1 MKDNRCFVCKYHQE
15 QTESSTHDQIFDGK
29 GNTKTLPL
37 CYNHSVELY
46 KTGQK
51 NFLQKHRTIFLGNF
65 GFEGDLDLM
74 NYFQTEPKYRAWT

>member
-1 MKDNRCFVCKYHQE
+1 MKDNRCFVCKYCQE
-15 QTESSTHDQIFDGK
+15 QTPSTNHDFIFDGK
-29 GNTKTLPL
+29 GNSKPLPL

-51 NFLQKHRTIFLGNF
+51 NFLNTYRTIFLGNF

-74 NYFQTEPKYRAWT
+74 NYFQTEPKYRAWN